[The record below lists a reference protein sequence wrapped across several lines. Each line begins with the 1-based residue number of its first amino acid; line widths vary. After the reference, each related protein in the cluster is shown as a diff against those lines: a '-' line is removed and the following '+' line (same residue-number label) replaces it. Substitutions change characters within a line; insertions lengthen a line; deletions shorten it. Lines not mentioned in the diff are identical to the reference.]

1 MSRYRTAAGW
11 SAGMLATAAAA
22 LLTASATLPGSAAHL
37 EVDGGVLQV
46 FVLAGPDLPGPPEG
60 VPPGPPDDRPG
71 GPPDGVSGG
80 PPDGVVTGPPADD
93 SEDPSA
99 GPADPS
105 DQPSDKQQKPDE
117 PSDKPDKSDGE
128 SDQSDPSLSDP
139 DPGQQQSERDSTDE
153 ESTMAA
159 TMSAPAPEV
168 RYEDCA
174 EAHEAGAVPLDAD
187 DPGYRPELDDDRDGR
202 ACEQGEG

>member
-22 LLTASATLPGSAAHL
+22 LLTASATLPGSAARL

-46 FVLAGPDLPGPPEG
+46 FVLDGPENLP
-60 VPPGPPDDRPG
+60 
-71 GPPDGVSGG
+71 G

-99 GPADPS
+99 GPQDPS
-105 DQPSDKQQKPDE
+105 DQPSDEQQKPDE
-117 PSDKPDKSDGE
+117 ASDEPDRPEESAPSP
-128 SDQSDPSLSDP
+128 SDP
-139 DPGQQQSERDSTDE
+139 DPGQQQSERDSKDE
-153 ESTMAA
+153 DSTKPATTSALES
-159 TMSAPAPEV
+159 EV
-168 RYEDCA
+168 RYENCA
-174 EAHEAGAVPLDAD
+174 QAREAGAAPLDSG
-187 DPGYRPELDDDRDGR
+187 DPGYRPELDDDRDGS